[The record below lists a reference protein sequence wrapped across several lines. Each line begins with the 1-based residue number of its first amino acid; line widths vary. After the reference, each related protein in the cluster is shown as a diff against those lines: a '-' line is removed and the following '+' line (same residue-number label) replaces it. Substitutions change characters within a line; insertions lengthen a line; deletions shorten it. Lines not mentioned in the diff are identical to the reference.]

1 MTFTIRTL
9 FADAFKIKDASAI
22 QSVLRNI
29 ATNNML
35 YYANNS
41 TAAPSKVTDPSL
53 VTATGDVEENYVVNV
68 KYNNADV
75 YLYVKGTVNFSDVYE
90 LRTDNG
96 FNSGTPG
103 DTTITMDYPLQ
114 RTTEKTADDG
124 STVFSLQSATLAAY
138 NFIINNNNI
147 CQVADYIARFH
158 DPAAMNTMAYKSL
171 SNQSEAVCLTYTY
184 SGSNITVPANSWQG
198 AGTYTAGYFTHNCR
212 WHTSTSV
219 RELNKFSTGSICG
232 TANAKVSEYYRANS
246 TLNYD
251 NDPVG
256 FFPDTAL
263 SDNLAISQGA
273 GATFN
278 ETRYIT
284 NNVTIQNTF
293 PSGYWVCVPQLAY
306 YVPPNELTFSGTA
319 ASSQTVTIT
328 TYYTNTQSTGTARGL
343 NFLYSY
349 SNSAEVASY
358 SGSLSTI
365 KYSFYPDRLDCTE
378 SLSYTIGQ
386 FSTART
392 TTYTKSINAGAVDS
406 YYLVEAGFTGSSAST
421 YQSTAPAVYV
431 SEGTES
437 YSVIV
442 TSTSNDRR
450 AIRNY
455 VINSLNNES
464 YLNCTNWNISRD
476 SSRQISWEEET
487 LEWFAS
493 EGPRTI
499 SCSNIDYGLD
509 TGWSAVW
516 EIDYNG
522 LADNYGTTY
531 NAVSLYE
538 YSTDIPDNPS
548 VTYNSEDA
556 LITLTHS
563 YQFDTYHIWNNEY
576 TLYYTYSNENALF
589 PYSSSSSQTFRTVA
603 QSDYI
608 WISVNYYETVQ
619 YSLTATGSHGEY
631 YTYNTNSLTTYPE
644 ATVIRSVTRV

>member
-1 MTFTIRTL
+1 MNLQPASSFLSVFVVRDDIQTTVKAW
-9 FADAFKIKDASAI
+9 ADNNRLYVYEGGVYKKAVSA
-22 QSVLRNI
+22 N
-29 ATNNML
+29 
-35 YYANNS
+35 
-41 TAAPSKVTDPSL
+41 
-53 VTATGDVEENYVVNV
+53 VTANADPNNPYKCVI
-68 KYNNADV
+68 KYNNASYTFAV
-75 YLYVKGTVNFSDVYE
+75 TEGTADIADIFKFN
-90 LRTDNG
+90 TAAG
-96 FNSGTPG
+96 FNNGTPG
-103 DTTITMDYPLQ
+103 DGTIPYNSSKYSIAYDSGSPH
-114 RTTEKTADDG
+114 TADDG
-124 STVFSLQSATLAAY
+124 ATVYNLYTTNALKYRTLPVYQA
-138 NFIINNNNI
+138 
-147 CQVADYIARFH
+147 ADYIARFH

-198 AGTYTAGYFTHNCR
+198 GGAYTAGYFTHNCR
-212 WHTSTSV
+212 WYTTTSAQ
-219 RELNKFSTGSICG
+219 EFNKFSTGSICG
-232 TANAKVSEYYRANS
+232 TANAKVSNYYRANS
-246 TLNYD
+246 TLNIN

-263 SDNLAISQGA
+263 SNNLALSQGA
-273 GATFN
+273 AATFN
-278 ETRYIT
+278 DVRVIT
-284 NNVTIQNTF
+284 NNATIQNTF
-293 PSGYWVCVPQLAY
+293 PSGYWICVPQLAY

-319 ASSQTVTIT
+319 ASSQTVTT
-328 TYYTNTQSTGTARGL
+328 TMYYTDTQYTGTTRGL

-358 SGSLSTI
+358 SGSLSTLQ
-365 KYSFYPDRLDCTE
+365 YSFESNRLDCTE

-431 SEGTES
+431 PAGTES
-437 YSVIV
+437 YSVTV

-455 VINSLNNES
+455 VKNSLNNES

-476 SSRQISWEEET
+476 YIQRISWEEET
-487 LEWFAS
+487 LEWFVS

-499 SCSNIDYGLD
+499 SCSNIDYELD

-538 YSTDIPDNPS
+538 YSTDIPDNPM
-548 VTYNSEDA
+548 VTYNSEGA
-556 LITLTHS
+556 QITLTHS
-563 YQFDTYHIWNNEY
+563 YQFDTYNYWTNEY
-576 TLYYTYSNENALF
+576 TLYYTYSNENALI

-603 QSDYI
+603 ESDHI
-608 WISVNYYETVQ
+608 WISVNYYETVR
-619 YSLTATGSHGEY
+619 YSVTATGSHGEY
-631 YTYNTNSLTTYPE
+631 YTYNTNSLMTYPE

>member
-1 MTFTIRTL
+1 MNLQPASNFLSVFVVRDDIQTTVKAW
-9 FADAFKIKDASAI
+9 ADNNRLYVYEGGVYKKAVSA
-22 QSVLRNI
+22 N
-29 ATNNML
+29 
-35 YYANNS
+35 
-41 TAAPSKVTDPSL
+41 
-53 VTATGDVEENYVVNV
+53 VTANADPNNPYKCVI
-68 KYNNADV
+68 KYNNNANYMFAVTEGTADIADIFK
-75 YLYVKGTVNFSDVYE
+75 YNT
-90 LRTDNG
+90 TAG
-96 FNSGTPG
+96 FNNGTPG
-103 DTTITMDYPLQ
+103 DGAIPYNSSQYSIAYDSSVPH
-114 RTTEKTADDG
+114 TADDG
-124 STVFSLQSATLAAY
+124 ATVYNLYTTNVLKYRTLPVY
-138 NFIINNNNI
+138 
-147 CQVADYIARFH
+147 QVADYIARFH
-158 DPAAMNTMAYKSL
+158 DPAAMNTMAYKAL

-198 AGTYTAGYFTHNCR
+198 AGAYTAGYFTHNCR
-212 WHTSTSV
+212 WYTTTSAQ
-219 RELNKFSTGSICG
+219 EFNKFSTGSICG
-232 TANAKVSEYYRANS
+232 TANAKVSNYYRANS
-246 TLNYD
+246 TLNIN

-263 SDNLAISQGA
+263 SNNLALSQGA

-319 ASSQTVTIT
+319 ASSQTVTT
-328 TYYTNTQSTGTARGL
+328 TMYFTNTQYTGTARGL

-365 KYSFYPDRLDCTE
+365 KYSFYPNRLDCTE

-464 YLNCTNWNISRD
+464 YLNCTNWDISRD
-476 SSRQISWEEET
+476 TSQQISWEEET
-487 LEWFAS
+487 LQWFIS

-499 SCSNIDYGLD
+499 SCSNIDYRLD
-509 TGWSAVW
+509 TVWSAVW

-556 LITLTHS
+556 WITLTHS
-563 YQFDTYHIWNNEY
+563 YQFDTYHYWTNEY
-576 TLYYTYSNENALF
+576 TLYYTYSNENALI

-603 QSDYI
+603 ESDHI
-608 WISVNYYETVQ
+608 WISINYYETVQ

-631 YTYNTNSLTTYPE
+631 YTYNTNSLMTYPE

>member
-1 MTFTIRTL
+1 MNLLIPTSFRPAVMLKTDL
-9 FADAFKIKDASAI
+9 QD
-22 QSVLRNI
+22 VLRGM
-29 ATNNML
+29 ADNNTL
-35 YYANNS
+35 YVLQDSIYTKADS
-41 TAAPSKVTDPSL
+41 SKVTVTWPNDY
-53 VTATGDVEENYVVNV
+53 TATLNYNGSSANFAVPENGADIADFCCYKTANG
-68 KYNNADV
+68 YNN
-75 YLYVKGTVNFSDVYE
+75 
-90 LRTDNG
+90 
-96 FNSGTPG
+96 GTPG
-103 DTTITMDYPLQ
+103 DGAIPYNSSENSIAYSKNSPN
-114 RTTEKTADDG
+114 TADDG
-124 STVFSLQSATLAAY
+124 VTVYPLYMTAVATGKFTPL
-138 NFIINNNNI
+138 NI
-147 CQVADYIARFH
+147 YQVADYIARFH
-158 DPAAMNTMAYKSL
+158 DPAAMNTMAYKAL

-184 SGSNITVPANSWQG
+184 SRSNITVPAMKWQG
-198 AGTYTAGYFTHNCR
+198 GVSTAVGYFTHNCR
-212 WHTSTSV
+212 WYRYTSAQ
-219 RELNKFSTGSICG
+219 EFNKFSTGSICG
-232 TANAKVSEYYRANS
+232 TANAKVSNYYRANS
-246 TLNYD
+246 RLNYD

-263 SDNLAISQGA
+263 SDNLALSQGA
-273 GATFN
+273 AVMWDDN
-278 ETRYIT
+278 RHIT

-293 PSGYWVCVPQLAY
+293 PSGYWVCVPQLVY

-319 ASSQTVTIT
+319 ASSQTVTVT
-328 TYYTNTQSTGTARGL
+328 NYYDTYTHTDTARRL

-358 SGSLSTI
+358 SGSLSTSQGTHS
-365 KYSFYPDRLDCTE
+365 YDEGRLSCTE

-386 FSTART
+386 FSTTRT
-392 TTYTKSINAGAVDS
+392 TDYTKSINAGAVDS

-431 SEGTES
+431 PAGTES
-437 YSVIV
+437 YSVTV

-450 AIRNY
+450 AINNY

-464 YLNCTNWNISRD
+464 YLNCTNWKISRD
-476 SSRQISWEEET
+476 TFRQIGWKEET
-487 LEWFAS
+487 LQWFVS

-538 YSTDIPDNPS
+538 YPPDIPNNPS

-576 TLYYTYSNENALF
+576 TLYYTYSNENALI
-589 PYSSSSSQTFRTVA
+589 PYSSSSSQTFITVA
-603 QSDYI
+603 ESDHI
-608 WISVNYYETVQ
+608 LVSVNLYETVR
-619 YSLTATGSHGEY
+619 YSLTATGSHSEY
-631 YTYNTNSLTTYPE
+631 YTYNTNSLMTYPE

>member
-1 MTFTIRTL
+1 MNLLMPTSFRPAIMLKTDLQDILRGMADNNTL
-9 FADAFKIKDASAI
+9 YVLQNDIYTKADS
-22 QSVLRNI
+22 
-29 ATNNML
+29 
-35 YYANNS
+35 
-41 TAAPSKVTDPSL
+41 SKVTVTWPNDY
-53 VTATGDVEENYVVNV
+53 TATLNYNGSSANFAVPEHGADIADFCCYKTANG
-68 KYNNADV
+68 YNN
-75 YLYVKGTVNFSDVYE
+75 
-90 LRTDNG
+90 
-96 FNSGTPG
+96 GTPG
-103 DTTITMDYPLQ
+103 DGAIPYNSSENSIAYSPNSPN
-114 RTTEKTADDG
+114 TADDG
-124 STVFSLQSATLAAY
+124 VTVYPLYMAAAAIGKFTPLSIY
-138 NFIINNNNI
+138 
-147 CQVADYIARFH
+147 QVADYIARFH
-158 DPAAMNTMAYKSL
+158 DPAAMNTMAYRSL
-171 SNQSEAVCLTYTY
+171 SNQSEAVCLTYEF
-184 SGSNITVPANSWQG
+184 SGSTITIPANSWLGGG
-198 AGTYTAGYFTHNCR
+198 AYTAGYFSHNCSWNR
-212 WHTSTSV
+212 YTSLQEMSC
-219 RELNKFSTGSICG
+219 FSTGSICG

-263 SDNLAISQGA
+263 SDNLALSQGA

-328 TYYTNTQSTGTARGL
+328 TYYTGTQSTGTARGL

-358 SGSLSTI
+358 SGSLSTLQ
-365 KYSFYPDRLDCTE
+365 YSFEPNMLRCTE

-392 TTYTKSINAGAVDS
+392 TDYTKSINAGAVDS

-421 YQSTAPAVYV
+421 YQSTAPAIYV

-464 YLNCTNWNISRD
+464 YLNCTNWRISND
-476 SSRQISWEEET
+476 TSQQISWEEET

-499 SCSNIDYGLD
+499 SCSNIDYELD

-538 YSTDIPDNPS
+538 YSTDIPDNPM

-556 LITLTHS
+556 QITLTHS
-563 YQFDTYHIWNNEY
+563 YQFDTYHYWTNEY
-576 TLYYTYSNENALF
+576 TLYYTYSNENALI

-608 WISVNYYETVQ
+608 YVSVNFYETVQ

>member
-1 MTFTIRTL
+1 MNLLIPTSFRPAVMLKTDLQDILRGMADNNTL
-9 FADAFKIKDASAI
+9 YVMQNSIYTKADS
-22 QSVLRNI
+22 
-29 ATNNML
+29 
-35 YYANNS
+35 
-41 TAAPSKVTDPSL
+41 SKVTVTWPNDY
-53 VTATGDVEENYVVNV
+53 TATLNYNGSDVSFAVPENGADIADFCCYKTANG
-68 KYNNADV
+68 YNN
-75 YLYVKGTVNFSDVYE
+75 
-90 LRTDNG
+90 
-96 FNSGTPG
+96 GTPG
-103 DTTITMDYPLQ
+103 DGAIPYNSSENSIAYNKNSPN
-114 RTTEKTADDG
+114 TADDG
-124 STVFSLQSATLAAY
+124 VTVYPLQITASSIGKFTPLVIY
-138 NFIINNNNI
+138 
-147 CQVADYIARFH
+147 QVADYIARFH

-171 SNQSEAVCLTYTY
+171 SNQSEAVCLTYEF
-184 SGSNITVPANSWQG
+184 SGSTITIPANNWMGG
-198 AGTYTAGYFTHNCR
+198 AYTAGYFSHNCSWNR
-212 WHTSTSV
+212 YTSLQEMSC
-219 RELNKFSTGSICG
+219 FSTGSICG

-328 TYYTNTQSTGTARGL
+328 SYYTNTQSTGTARGL

-442 TSTSNDRR
+442 TSTSNDRL

-464 YLNCTNWNISRD
+464 YLNCTNWNISNDTSQR
-476 SSRQISWEEET
+476 ISWEEET

-556 LITLTHS
+556 QITLTHS

-576 TLYYTYSNENALF
+576 TLYYTYSNENALI

-608 WISVNYYETVQ
+608 WISVNFYETVR

>member
-1 MTFTIRTL
+1 MNLQPASSFLSVFVVRDDIQTTVKAW
-9 FADAFKIKDASAI
+9 ADNNRLYVNVGGVYTKVASA
-22 QSVLRNI
+22 N
-29 ATNNML
+29 
-35 YYANNS
+35 
-41 TAAPSKVTDPSL
+41 
-53 VTATGDVEENYVVNV
+53 VTANADPDNPYKCVI
-68 KYNNADV
+68 KYNNNANFTFAVTEGTADIADIF
-75 YLYVKGTVNFSDVYE
+75 KFNTAA
-90 LRTDNG
+90 G
-96 FNSGTPG
+96 FNNGTPG
-103 DTTITMDYPLQ
+103 DGAIPYNSSQYSIAYDSSQP
-114 RTTEKTADDG
+114 RTADDG
-124 STVFSLQSATLAAY
+124 ATVY
-138 NFIINNNNI
+138 NLYTTNALKYRNLPTY
-147 CQVADYIARFH
+147 QVADYIARFH
-158 DPAAMNTMAYKSL
+158 DPAAMNTMAYTSS

-184 SGSNITVPANSWQG
+184 SGSNITVPANNWMGGG
-198 AGTYTAGYFTHNCR
+198 AYTDGHFSHNCR
-212 WHTSTSV
+212 WYTTTSAQ
-219 RELNKFSTGSICG
+219 EFNKFSTGSICG
-232 TANAKVSEYYRANS
+232 TVNAKVSNYYRANS
-246 TLNYD
+246 TLNIN

-256 FFPDTAL
+256 FIPDTAL

-273 GATFN
+273 GVTWN
-278 ETRYIT
+278 STNCIT
-284 NNVTIQNTF
+284 NNATIQNTF

-328 TYYTNTQSTGTARGL
+328 SYYTNTQYTQTTRGL

-358 SGSLSTI
+358 SGSLSTLQ
-365 KYSFYPDRLDCTE
+365 YSFESDRLRCTE

-392 TTYTKSINAGAVDS
+392 TDYTKSINAGAAES

-431 SEGTES
+431 PEGTES

-464 YLNCTNWNISRD
+464 YLNCTNWNISIDTSQR
-476 SSRQISWEEET
+476 ISWEEET
-487 LEWFAS
+487 LKWFEY

-499 SCSNIDYGLD
+499 SCSNIGYGLD

-563 YQFDTYHIWNNEY
+563 YQFDTYYIWGDVY
-576 TLYYTYSNENALF
+576 TLYYTYSNENALIF
-589 PYSSSSSQTFRTVA
+589 NSSSSSQTFRTVA

-608 WISVNYYETVQ
+608 WIEVNYYETVQ

-631 YTYNTNSLTTYPE
+631 YTYNTNSLLTYPE

>member
-1 MTFTIRTL
+1 MNLQPASSFLSVFVVRDDIQTTVKAW
-9 FADAFKIKDASAI
+9 ADNNRLYVYEGGVYKKTVSA
-22 QSVLRNI
+22 N
-29 ATNNML
+29 
-35 YYANNS
+35 
-41 TAAPSKVTDPSL
+41 
-53 VTATGDVEENYVVNV
+53 VTANADPNNPYKCVI
-68 KYNNADV
+68 KYNNNASYTFAVTEGTADIADIF
-75 YLYVKGTVNFSDVYE
+75 KFNTAA
-90 LRTDNG
+90 G
-96 FNSGTPG
+96 FNNGTPG
-103 DTTITMDYPLQ
+103 DGTIPYNSSKYSIAYDSGSPH
-114 RTTEKTADDG
+114 TADDG
-124 STVFSLQSATLAAY
+124 ATVYNLYTTNALKYRTLPVYQA
-138 NFIINNNNI
+138 
-147 CQVADYIARFH
+147 ADYIARFH
-158 DPAAMNTMAYKSL
+158 DPAAMNTMAYTSS

-184 SGSNITVPANSWQG
+184 SGSNITVPAYSWQVG
-198 AGTYTAGYFTHNCR
+198 AVTTAGHFTHNCR
-212 WHTSTSV
+212 WYTTTSAQ
-219 RELNKFSTGSICG
+219 ELNKFSTGSICG
-232 TANAKVSEYYRANS
+232 TANAKVSNYYRANS
-246 TLNYD
+246 TLNID

-256 FFPDTAL
+256 FIPDTAL
-263 SDNLAISQGA
+263 SDNLALSQGA
-273 GATFN
+273 AATWN

-284 NNVTIQNTF
+284 NNATIQNTF

-328 TYYTNTQSTGTARGL
+328 SYYTDTQSTGTARGL

-365 KYSFYPDRLDCTE
+365 KYSFESNRLDCTE

-386 FSTART
+386 LSTTRT
-392 TTYTKSINAGAVDS
+392 TTYTKSINSGAAES

-476 SSRQISWEEET
+476 RSQQISWEEET
-487 LEWFAS
+487 LEWFVS

-499 SCSNIDYGLD
+499 SCSNIDYELD

-538 YSTDIPDNPS
+538 YSTDIPDNPM

-556 LITLTHS
+556 QITLTHS
-563 YQFDTYHIWNNEY
+563 YQFDTYNYWTNEY
-576 TLYYTYSNENALF
+576 TLYYTYSNENALI

-603 QSDYI
+603 ESDHI
-608 WISVNYYETVQ
+608 WISINYYETVR

-631 YTYNTNSLTTYPE
+631 YTYNTNSLMTYPE

>member
-1 MTFTIRTL
+1 MTFNVKS
-9 FADAFKIKDASAI
+9 AYGNSFKVKDASVI

-41 TAAPSKVTDPSL
+41 TATPSKVTDPSL
-53 VTATGDVEENYVVNV
+53 ITAVGSIEEFYVVDT
-68 KYNNADV
+68 KYNNVDV
-75 YLYVKGTVNFSDVYE
+75 YLYVKGTANFSDFYE
-90 LRTDNG
+90 IRTDNG

-103 DTTITMDYPLQ
+103 DTTITMDYPIQ
-114 RTTEKTADDG
+114 SSSEKTADDG
-124 STVFSLQSATLAAY
+124 STVFGLNTAGLPAF
-138 NFIINNNNI
+138 NFIVNNNNI
-147 CQVADYIARFH
+147 CQVADYIVRFH

-198 AGTYTAGYFTHNCR
+198 TVGHFTHNCR
-212 WHTSTSV
+212 WYRNTSSQ
-219 RELNKFSTGSICG
+219 EMSYFSTGSICG

-263 SDNLAISQGA
+263 SDNLALSQGA
-273 GATFN
+273 GVTWN
-278 ETRYIT
+278 STNCIT
-284 NNVTIQNTF
+284 NNATIQNTF

-319 ASSQTVTIT
+319 ASSQTVTT
-328 TYYTNTQSTGTARGL
+328 TMYYTDTQYTGTARGL

-358 SGSLSTI
+358 SGSLSTSQGTHS
-365 KYSFYPDRLDCTE
+365 YDEGRLSCTE

-386 FSTART
+386 FSTTRT
-392 TTYTKSINAGAVDS
+392 TDYTKSINSGAADS

-464 YLNCTNWNISRD
+464 YLNCTNWDISRD
-476 SSRQISWEEET
+476 TSRQISWKEET

-563 YQFDTYHIWNNEY
+563 YQFDTYHYWTNEY

-608 WISVNYYETVQ
+608 WISANFYETVQ

>member
-1 MTFTIRTL
+1 MNLQPASNYLSIFVVRDDIQTTVKAW
-9 FADAFKIKDASAI
+9 AD
-22 QSVLRNI
+22 
-29 ATNNML
+29 NNRL
-35 YYANNS
+35 YVYEGGVYKKA
-41 TAAPSKVTDPSL
+41 
-53 VTATGDVEENYVVNV
+53 VTANV
-68 KYNNADV
+68 TANADPANPYKCVIKYNNNANYTFAVTEGTADIADIFK
-75 YLYVKGTVNFSDVYE
+75 YNTAA
-90 LRTDNG
+90 G
-96 FNSGTPG
+96 FNNGTPG
-103 DTTITMDYPLQ
+103 DGAIPYNSSQYSIAYDISIP
-114 RTTEKTADDG
+114 RTADDG
-124 STVFSLQSATLAAY
+124 ATVYNLYTTNMLKYRTLPVY
-138 NFIINNNNI
+138 
-147 CQVADYIARFH
+147 QVADYIVHFH
-158 DPAAMNTMAYKSL
+158 DPAVMNTMAYKAL

-184 SGSNITVPANSWQG
+184 SGSNITVPANNWHSG
-198 AGTYTAGYFTHNCR
+198 ASTTVGYFSHNCR
-212 WHTSTSV
+212 WYTTTSAQ
-219 RELNKFSTGSICG
+219 EFNKFSTGSICG
-232 TANAKVSEYYRANS
+232 TANAKVSNYYRANS
-246 TLNYD
+246 RLNYD

-263 SDNLAISQGA
+263 SDNLALSQGA
-273 GATFN
+273 AVTWN
-278 ETRYIT
+278 DDRYIT
-284 NNVTIQNTF
+284 NNATIQNTF

-328 TYYTNTQSTGTARGL
+328 RYYDTVTDTDTARGL

-365 KYSFYPDRLDCTE
+365 KYSFYPNRLDCTE

-386 FSTART
+386 FSTTRT
-392 TTYTKSINAGAVDS
+392 TDYTKSINSGAVDS

-437 YSVIV
+437 CSVIV

-476 SSRQISWEEET
+476 SSQRISSEEET
-487 LEWFAS
+487 LQWFVS

-563 YQFDTYHIWNNEY
+563 YQFDTYHYWNNEY
-576 TLYYTYSNENALF
+576 TLYYTYSNENALI
-589 PYSSSSSQTFRTVA
+589 PYSSSSSQTFITVA
-603 QSDYI
+603 ESDHI
-608 WISVNYYETVQ
+608 WISINYCETVQ

-631 YTYNTNSLTTYPE
+631 YTYNTNSLMTYPE